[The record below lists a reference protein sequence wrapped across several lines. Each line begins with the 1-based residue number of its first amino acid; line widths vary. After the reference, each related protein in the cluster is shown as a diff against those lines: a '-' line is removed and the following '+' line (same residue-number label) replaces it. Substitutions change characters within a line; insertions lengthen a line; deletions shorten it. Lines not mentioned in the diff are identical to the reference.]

1 MLERIEEIQGIGL
14 LYQVNGKPHTLHKAS
29 LIYSDNGRGKS
40 TIAAIMRSLSTGNAG
55 LVSGAKTVD
64 GTLAPKVVLQFENGH
79 KVSFQNGAWSD
90 QRPELLVFDVDFVGR
105 NVHSG
110 GVVSTDHRKNLL
122 EFALGEAAVSARTTL
137 DSATAQAK
145 AASEEVRNVTNLL
158 SGYHTG
164 LTLAQFEQL
173 AQLPD
178 IDQQIDNL
186 QRRITAASNI
196 AAIQAKPI
204 PKQSAEP
211 AQDIDSAFEILNLSL
226 ADIHANAEQIV
237 KQHIEAL
244 ANPEAESWLSQGQQ
258 YASGDSCPY
267 CGQNVTGNDLIL
279 AYQTHFNLAYS
290 NLKAKVR
297 TLLNSLS
304 ERTAPSVI
312 ATVAQSIQLAV
323 AQAGAW
329 ADHVSLQ
336 AIAFDANAAQTALTA
351 FREQMLNLTQQKIAA
366 PAESIG
372 TGADKEKAIALW
384 SAVLRPVRDAN
395 AAIKAAEQV
404 ILGYKG
410 QLSTDN
416 VLVLKQQLAVL
427 QATQRRYEPAVV
439 QLLTQL
445 VTARQASQNADT
457 AKQNSRTALDAIMAT
472 TLGQY
477 QSSINTILKHF
488 GAAFSI
494 QGFSANYRGNAP
506 RSEYGILL
514 RGKSIALEGGPPSF
528 STALSEGDKRTLA
541 FAFFIA
547 STLADPKLVERIVV
561 VDDPMS
567 SLDLNRKHA
576 TRTVLKKIHAKAKQL
591 IVFAHDPY
599 FLRDLRDAL
608 HKENPAVT
616 IAEVQLVCGQS
627 NYTVMAKLDI
637 DKECESP
644 YSRNHRLLTEY
655 AGGAGGDL
663 KVVAEAIRPMLEGY
677 LHRRF
682 PGLLP
687 KDAMF
692 GQIVIL
698 IRDAL
703 PPAPLCYAQNLVDE
717 LNQINDYAGQFHH
730 DPNAAGGAVAVTGT
744 ELKTFVERALC
755 VVHKGAPL

>member
-1 MLERIEEIQGIGL
+1 
-14 LYQVNGKPHTLHKAS
+14 
-29 LIYSDNGRGKS
+29 
-40 TIAAIMRSLSTGNAG
+40 
-55 LVSGAKTVD
+55 
-64 GTLAPKVVLQFENGH
+64 VVLQFENGH
-79 KVSFQNGAWSD
+79 KVSFQNGAWSE
-90 QRPELLVFDVDFVGR
+90 QRAELLVYDVDFVGR

-137 DSATAQAK
+137 DIATAQAK
-145 AASEEVRNVTNLL
+145 VASEEVRNVTNLL

-178 IDQQIDNL
+178 ILQQIDNL
-186 QRRITAASNI
+186 QRRINAASNI
-196 AAIQAKPI
+196 AAIQTKPI
-204 PKQSAEP
+204 PKQTAEP

-226 ADIHANAEQIV
+226 ADIHANAEQVV

-244 ANPEAESWLSQGQQ
+244 GNPEAESWLSQGQQ

-267 CGQNVTGNDLIL
+267 CGQDVTGNELIL

-304 ERTAPSVI
+304 DRTAPSVI

-323 AQAGAW
+323 AQTGAW
-329 ADHVSLQ
+329 TDHVSLQ
-336 AIAFDANAAQTALTA
+336 AITFDDNAAQTALIA

-366 PAESIG
+366 PAESVG
-372 TGADKEKAIALW
+372 TEADKEKAIALW
-384 SAVLRPVRDAN
+384 NEVLCPIRNAN

-410 QLSTDN
+410 QLSIDN
-416 VLVLKQQLAVL
+416 VQVLNQQFAVL
-427 QATQRRYEPAVV
+427 QATQRRYEPAVI
-439 QLLTQL
+439 QLLARL
-445 VTARQASQNADT
+445 VTARLASQNAET
-457 AKQNSRTALDAIMAT
+457 AKQNARTALDAIMAT
-472 TLGQY
+472 TLGKY

-494 QGFSANYRGNAP
+494 QGFSANYRGKAP

-547 STLADPKLVERIVV
+547 STLADPKLAERIVV

-599 FLRDLRDAL
+599 FLRDLRDTL
-608 HKENPAVT
+608 YKENPAVA
-616 IAEVQLVCGQS
+616 IAEVQLVGGQN

-637 DKECESP
+637 DKECESH
-644 YSRNHRLLTEY
+644 YSQHHRLLNEFT
-655 AGGAGGDL
+655 AG
-663 KVVAEAIRPMLEGY
+663 VASDPKAVAKAVRPLLEGY

-682 PGLLP
+682 PGLIP
-687 KDAMF
+687 KNLVF
-692 GQIVIL
+692 GQVVTQ
-698 IRDAL
+698 IRDSQ
-703 PPAPLCYAQNLVDE
+703 PPSPLCYAQNIVDE
-717 LNQINDYAGQFHH
+717 LNEINDYAGQFHH
-730 DPNAAGGAVAVTGT
+730 DTNINADSVIVVAN
-744 ELKTFVERALC
+744 ELKPFVERALC